1 MGKFLKWSGLVALLV
16 GSAAFA
22 QSQDPGS
29 PRAGN
34 GERGRELLSVLGP
47 RPAGGFS
54 PLQQQELS
62 RRVRCAATRQQI
74 QDELDVE
81 AAGTASSLY
90 VMSELRMIEK
100 ETCAPVPLLP
110 GMQPAAPAP
119 VPQAPK
125 ASFVPPPV
133 AASASQP
140 QSQKA
145 SPVPPSTPPRA
156 QQLASKPAP
165 VTAPPAAAQPAKPVA
180 TGPAFTPAPDYP
192 HDEMAAGHE
201 GVVMVQ
207 LAMNADGSVKA
218 AAVAK
223 SCGFPVLDASALAA
237 AKTWRIP
244 AAAGR
249 TINVPLTFTAQQ

>member
-1 MGKFLKWSGLVALLV
+1 MGKTRHFTIIAGLLLCA
-16 GSAAFA
+16 GQAFA
-22 QSQDPGS
+22 QEQDAAS

-34 GERGRELLSVLGP
+34 GARGRELLTILGP

-54 PLQQQELS
+54 PLQQQELA

-81 AAGTASSLY
+81 ATGTNSSLY
-90 VMSELRMIEK
+90 VMTELRMLEK
-100 ETCAPVPLLP
+100 ENCAPVPLPP
-110 GMQPAAPAP
+110 GMQPAPASAPPPPKPSFMPPPSAPAPAP
-119 VPQAPK
+119 VQQQAAKAPPRVAPPPAQPSAPQA
-125 ASFVPPPV
+125 S
-133 AASASQP
+133 
-140 QSQKA
+140 
-145 SPVPPSTPPRA
+145 
-156 QQLASKPAP
+156 
-165 VTAPPAAAQPAKPVA
+165 AQPAKVVA

-192 HDEMAAGHE
+192 ADEMAAGHG

-207 LAMNADGSVKA
+207 LAMNPDGSVKSA
-218 AAVAK
+218 AIAK

-249 TINVPLTFTAQQ
+249 TINVPLTFSAH